1 MGAVID
7 LSTPMGRERAIR
19 ELVRERCLR
28 RGLKFTDDLIYR
40 AISFAL
46 DCYQR
51 DHDTASR
58 AIARTEDWLDVMTGK
73 PRPRGRVPTRPE
85 PPRAA

>member
-1 MGAVID
+1 MGTVIAID
-7 LSTPMGRERAIR
+7 TPAARERAIR

-28 RGLKFTDDLIYR
+28 RGLKFTDDLTYR
-40 AISFAL
+40 AMTFAL

-51 DHDTASR
+51 DGDSAAR
-58 AIARTEDWLDVMTGK
+58 ALTRTEDWLDVMTGK
-73 PRPRGRVPTRPE
+73 ARPRGRVPTQPE